1 MNGSS
6 PPPVHAGGTPAPV
19 RRARRHR
26 SGARWAFLLAVAGA
40 AALVGAVV
48 LDEHPDDPAVELA
61 DRRAST
67 AVLSAR
73 RVPGWTTQ
81 PLATRRMNAALVPL
95 LATAPAGTCVE
106 VGDGTNPW
114 FAHNTTAQLAPASN
128 MKLLTAAA
136 ALEVLGADTTLSTRF
151 LTDAAPQDG
160 VVAGNLYVVGGGD
173 PLLTTEAYQRLQGTD
188 RLPETDLESVADAL
202 VAAGIRQVTGSV
214 VGDASRYDDQTT
226 IPTWPER
233 HREGGTIAPLS
244 ALLVNDAWTI
254 DPTTGGGEGGP
265 APDPAQHAAAVISQL
280 LAERGVVVGGPPVS
294 GTAPSSAPEVLSVSS
309 LPVDDLVQE
318 VLRYSDNTTAE
329 LLVKEIGRTRSGAG
343 STAAG
348 TSAIVEWA
356 SGEGIPVEGVVMLDG
371 SGLSYENRVT
381 CDLLASVLRRSGP
394 EGTLATSLAVPGQPG
409 TLEDRFAGGEWP
421 TRLRAKTGTLNTVTA
436 LSGWLVTRPGATLD
450 FEIVQ
455 NTGDRRVNGEDLAFQ
470 QRVLETLLDH
480 PLAPPLAEAGPTP
493 TEATR

>member
-1 MNGSS
+1 
-6 PPPVHAGGTPAPV
+6 
-19 RRARRHR
+19 
-26 SGARWAFLLAVAGA
+26 
-40 AALVGAVV
+40 
-48 LDEHPDDPAVELA
+48 
-61 DRRAST
+61 
-67 AVLSAR
+67 
-73 RVPGWTTQ
+73 
-81 PLATRRMNAALVPL
+81 
-95 LATAPAGTCVE
+95 
-106 VGDGTNPW
+106 
-114 FAHNTTAQLAPASN
+114 
-128 MKLLTAAA
+128 
-136 ALEVLGADTTLSTRF
+136 
-151 LTDAAPQDG
+151 
-160 VVAGNLYVVGGGD
+160 
-173 PLLTTEAYQRLQGTD
+173 
-188 RLPETDLESVADAL
+188 
-202 VAAGIRQVTGSV
+202 
-214 VGDASRYDDQTT
+214 
-226 IPTWPER
+226 
-233 HREGGTIAPLS
+233 
-244 ALLVNDAWTI
+244 
-254 DPTTGGGEGGP
+254 
-265 APDPAQHAAAVISQL
+265 
-280 LAERGVVVGGPPVS
+280 
-294 GTAPSSAPEVLSVSS
+294 VLSVSS